1 MHIFAAGEFF
11 AERMDGMVLI
21 YGEGGF
27 DNYLRAL
34 AVVGAEAVVST
45 DIELARRCVG
55 LLLPGGGDIFGIL
68 PRQERAVITAFVCR
82 RRPILGVCR
91 GMQALNV
98 YFGGTLHRHI
108 EGHQQPQGDMVH
120 PTRAEGLPAAL
131 LGAAP
136 WVSSNH
142 HQAVD
147 VPGEGLVACQ
157 WAEDGVVEAIMHS
170 ALPILGVQYHPERQ
184 TGAFRRADAVDT
196 APLFRW
202 WTALL

>member
-1 MHIFAAGEFF
+1 
-11 AERMDGMVLI
+11 MVLI
-21 YGEGGF
+21 YGEGSF

-34 AVVGAEAVVST
+34 AAADAEAVVST
-45 DIELARRCVG
+45 DIAVARRCAG
-55 LLLPGGGDIFGIL
+55 LLLPGGGDIFGAL
-68 PRQERAVITAFVCR
+68 PRQERTVISAFVSR
-82 RRPILGVCR
+82 RRPILGICR

-108 EGHQQPQGDMVH
+108 EGHRQPQGDMVH
-120 PTRAEGLPAAL
+120 STRAVGLPMAL

-147 VPGEGLVACQ
+147 TLGESLVACQ
-157 WAEDGVVEAIMHS
+157 WAEDGVVEAIMHP
-170 ALPILGVQYHPERQ
+170 ALSILGVQYHPERQ
-184 TGAFRRADAVDT
+184 TGLLHRADIVDT

>member
-11 AERMDGMVLI
+11 AKREDGMVLI

-34 AVVGAEAVVST
+34 AAAGAEAVVST
-45 DIELARRCVG
+45 DIAVARRGAG
-55 LLLPGGGDIFGIL
+55 LLLPGGGDILGLL
-68 PRQERAVITAFVCR
+68 PRQERAAISAFVCR
-82 RRPILGVCR
+82 RRPILGICR

-136 WVSSNH
+136 RVSSNH
-142 HQAVD
+142 HQAAD
-147 VPGEGLVACQ
+147 TLGEGLVACQ

-170 ALPILGVQYHPERQ
+170 TLPILGVQYHPERQ
-184 TGAFRRADAVDT
+184 TGALRRADAADA

>member
-34 AVVGAEAVVST
+34 TAAGAEAVVST
-45 DIELARRCVG
+45 DIGLARHCTG
-55 LLLPGGGDIFGIL
+55 LLLPGGGDIFGAL
-68 PRQERAVITAFVCR
+68 PRQERVVISAFVCR
-82 RRPILGVCR
+82 RRPILGICR

-131 LGAAP
+131 LGAAS

-147 VPGEGLVACQ
+147 ALGEGLVACQ
-157 WAEDGVVEAIMHS
+157 WAEDGVVEAVMHS

-184 TGAFRRADAVDT
+184 TGSLLRADAVDT